1 MTRPEFRSI
10 FWSGEDISTV
20 TLSDAKTHLARLL
33 SEVVELGERV
43 VITRSGRPVGMLVSV
58 DEFDGLLETLEIL
71 ADDDMADAVR
81 RGLDE
86 AERGDTLSHEEVWG
100 ELDR

>member
-1 MTRPEFRSI
+1 M
-10 FWSGEDISTV
+10 STV

-33 SEVVELGERV
+33 SEVEEMGEQV

-58 DEFDGLLETLEIL
+58 DEYDGLLETLEIL
-71 ADDDMADAVR
+71 ADDGLADAVR

-86 AERGDTLSHEEVWG
+86 AERGDIVSHEEVWG

>member
-1 MTRPEFRSI
+1 MT
-10 FWSGEDISTV
+10 TV

-33 SEVVELGERV
+33 SEVEEMGEQV

-58 DEFDGLLETLEIL
+58 EAYEGLLETLEIL
-71 ADDDMADAVR
+71 ADDDLAGAVR

-86 AERGDTLSHEEVWG
+86 AERGDVVSHEEVWG
-100 ELDR
+100 GLDG